1 MAHCFLAAKSKLEC
15 KLGYF
20 DLIGCDFLID
30 DNFKV
35 LSWVAGAREADARRQ
50 GPFAHTL
57 TTLAGP
63 RQTLQSALGMDVSTR
78 LTSYAA
84 GTDLHPLLRAAPQA
98 RASDP
103 QSFSGQT
110 GEQRYRKE
118 AISQSHLA
126 ERGPGPLPCWP
137 SGLGVGRV

>member
-1 MAHCFLAAKSKLEC
+1 MGVPVRDVAVALQTWGVIRAYRPQPGCLPVSLQKRMQQIMAHCFLAAKSKLEC

-35 LSWVAGAREADARRQ
+35 LS
-50 GPFAHTL
+50 
-57 TTLAGP
+57 
-63 RQTLQSALGMDVSTR
+63 
-78 LTSYAA
+78 SYAA

-110 GEQRYRKE
+110 GERGYRKE

-126 ERGPGPLPCWP
+126 K
-137 SGLGVGRV
+137 

>member
-1 MAHCFLAAKSKLEC
+1 MCTPQPHWQAPGRLCSQPPPCLHA
-15 KLGYF
+15 
-20 DLIGCDFLID
+20 
-30 DNFKV
+30 
-35 LSWVAGAREADARRQ
+35 
-50 GPFAHTL
+50 
-57 TTLAGP
+57 
-63 RQTLQSALGMDVSTR
+63 ALGMDVSTR

-110 GEQRYRKE
+110 GERGYRKE

-126 ERGPGPLPCWP
+126 E
-137 SGLGVGRV
+137 